1 MAFESAKGNHLSMDL
16 SSFSCQAKSNIQHR
30 VQGSHGPLSTSSAGL
45 ELFMSSYLSFEPWVI
60 DSSLVPLAWR
70 SIILP
75 RKLKVAVMW
84 NDGIV
89 KPHPPILRALQQVV
103 AALEGL
109 KDEFCVVEW
118 QAWNHAECWR
128 LIQSLYYED
137 GGAALREAFKRGGEE
152 ALPLTNW
159 LLESDNVKAYS
170 PNELN
175 KVSHFLQ
182 VLSI

>member
-1 MAFESAKGNHLSMDL
+1 
-16 SSFSCQAKSNIQHR
+16 
-30 VQGSHGPLSTSSAGL
+30 
-45 ELFMSSYLSFEPWVI
+45 MSSYLSFEPWVI